1 MTDNKKY
8 EPSNILQRVNTD
20 SSVEYKNPKYNEGI
34 IERLKQELAEK
45 NMIIKELTARLDVS
59 MDRDSEANQ
68 SLTKQSKPISVR

>member
-20 SSVEYKNPKYNEGI
+20 SSIEHKSPKYNEGI
-34 IERLKQELAEK
+34 IKKLKQELAEK

-59 MDRDSEANQ
+59 MDRDSEVNQ
-68 SLTKQSKPISVR
+68 SLTKQSNPISVR